1 MTDGDDGTRDET
13 VEESPAEPGGEDSA
27 AAGGNTSE
35 TDSHRDEPPSGDS
48 DDENGESEP
57 DDAPGIESQFTG
69 GAGDTRNESK
79 AEPHSDTPVGPSAE
93 GKYAPRPH
101 WEYGP
106 KRPGEHGREEDSKL
120 AGDDQLSKELLAYT
134 TGRRSLSPRVQILWA
149 VRTSITAFIF
159 GLIAG
164 FVATNFGLGT
174 QISGVFVV
182 LFLLLGWAW
191 VVARYRVWV
200 YQIREDA
207 IYLERGVFRHVR
219 SLVPYVR
226 IQHVDTSRGPLER
239 ALGLS
244 TLVVY
249 TAGSRGADVSI
260 PGLTPEE
267 ASDLQQRVK
276 ELAIEAEG
284 GDAL

>member
-13 VEESPAEPGGEDSA
+13 VEESQAGPGGENSA
-27 AAGGNTSE
+27 AESGTE
-35 TDSHRDEPPSGDS
+35 TGPHRSDHPSGDS
-48 DDENGESEP
+48 DDKKSDSES
-57 DDAPGIESQFTG
+57 DDAPGIESQLTG
-69 GAGDTRNESK
+69 EAGDTRNEGET
-79 AEPHSDTPVGPSAE
+79 EPHSAAPADPSAE
-93 GKYAPRPH
+93 KKYAPRPH

-106 KRPGEHGREEDSKL
+106 KRPVEHDREEDDE
-120 AGDDQLSKELLAYT
+120 DDQLSEELLAYT

-164 FVATNFGLGT
+164 FVATNFGLST
-174 QISGVFVV
+174 RISGVFVLV
-182 LFLLLGWAW
+182 FLLLAWVW

-207 IYLERGVFRHVR
+207 MYLERGVFRHVR

-276 ELAIEAEG
+276 ELAIEADG